1 MSFLDWLL
9 GRPQPAAPDATRAP
23 SSAPA
28 SRSARTQAG
37 GRTSV
42 DTAYQI
48 LGLPKLFLGVTEA
61 NETWR
66 LLDLD
71 SNTLSR
77 VSPADLLELLAD
89 TSPEVSRA
97 LWDFI
102 RMCNAGY
109 EWAAFAPGTQEP
121 SPKGQAVLDAFQE
134 TLRANYGAADVQI
147 NRLFFS
153 AFLRGGFAGEIV
165 FDASGRVPVDLAVPD
180 PASIRFQVST
190 DPVRG
195 IVYTP
200 GQFIAA
206 KWTPL
211 DIPTFRYVPVDPA
224 PGKPQGRA
232 IATPALFSSLFLIGL
247 LHDLRRVV
255 AQQGYPRLDLSVDLE
270 KLAAAFPGV
279 AANPDE
285 FDTFVADVIKQVQDV
300 YSNLEPDDA
309 YIHTSTVTVNGG
321 VGAIEGRALQSVQG
335 LIEALERMAVR
346 SLKTMPL
353 VMGITDGV
361 SEANANRQWEIHA
374 AGIKSLQHLCESLLQ
389 SLLSLAM
396 QAAGVQADVKVHF
409 SELRAAEELR
419 DQQTLTLKL
428 ANAKT
433 AYEQGYI
440 DQDEAA
446 NMAVGHDAAQKTPRS
461 APAPQ
466 ATPTGDTG
474 GGMGDNMPMDMMGN
488 PEPGSAR

>member
-9 GRPQPAAPDATRAP
+9 GRGGDAPAPLESTPPPTTRAP
-23 SSAPA
+23 LPTGRA
-28 SRSARTQAG
+28 ARAMAG

-42 DTAYQI
+42 DTANQI

-71 SNTLSR
+71 SATLSR
-77 VSPADLLELLAD
+77 ISPADLLELLAD

-102 RMCNAGY
+102 RKANPGFEMT
-109 EWAAFAPGTQEP
+109 AFAPGTDTP
-121 SPKGQAVLDAFQE
+121 SAPGQAILDSFQA
-134 TLRANYGAADVQI
+134 TLRALYGTPDTQI

-153 AFLRGGFAGEIV
+153 AFLRGAFAAEIV
-165 FDASGRVPVDLAVPD
+165 FGLDGRTVADLAVPD
-180 PASIRFQVST
+180 PASVRFQSAT

-195 IVYTP
+195 IVFTP
-200 GQFIAA
+200 GQFIGA

-211 DIPTFRYVPVDPA
+211 DIPTFRYVPIDPA

-232 IATPALFSSLFLIGL
+232 IATPALFSTLFLIGL

-270 KLAAAFPGV
+270 KLIAAYPGV
-279 AANPDE
+279 AADPDE
-285 FDTFVADVIKQVQDV
+285 FEKFVAEVIGQVQAV
-300 YSNLEPDDA
+300 YSQLEPDDA
-309 YIHTSTVTVNGG
+309 YIHTSTVTVNGA
-321 VGAIEGRALQSVQG
+321 VGAADGRSLQSIQG

-346 SLKTMPL
+346 ALKTMPL
-353 VMGITDGV
+353 IMGMTDGV

-374 AGIKSLQHLCESLLQ
+374 AGIKSLQHLCESMLESLLQ
-389 SLLSLAM
+389 LAM
-396 QAAGVQADVKVHF
+396 QAAGVQADVKVRF
-409 SELRAAEELR
+409 GELRAAEEMR
-419 DQQTLTLKL
+419 DQQTLALKL
-428 ANAKT
+428 ANAKA

-440 DQDEAA
+440 GQDEAA
-446 NMAVGHDAAQKTPRS
+446 QMAVGHDADQKTPRAVPA
-461 APAPQ
+461 APAP
-466 ATPTGDTG
+466 TG
-474 GGMGDNMPMDMMGN
+474 GSVSADMMGN